1 VRTRAA
7 IALNLSLAT
16 ALLVPCTFA
25 RTAGAEEPAKSDK
38 ATSDEKDDVDRA
50 SGFGDCAALRERNEK
65 ELAMWSPTQ
74 PAVPYA
80 YPKREVVLDAPWV
93 ELGRGLGSAAG
104 VIATTLLPNV
114 GVLFRGALPEFVVSF
129 PWQFPFAPPFACSR
143 KRGSFDVNLHRP
155 SRFLLEPGFAIAKDG
170 TTFWLRPGWRF
181 LVHPAHWFVGLGG
194 GIGTTLEIVGREPFR
209 PSISPEAVVQL
220 GACCAP
226 GYFTLALRAD
236 VFLAGSTPFAASL
249 SFGVTYF

>member
-1 VRTRAA
+1 MRRPLALPPWLAVVAA
-7 IALNLSLAT
+7 SAVCAM
-16 ALLVPCTFA
+16 V
-25 RTAGAEEPAKSDK
+25 GAPRPAAAADEPAK
-38 ATSDEKDDVDRA
+38 DDTDRA
-50 SGFGDCAALRERNEK
+50 TGFGDCEAFRERNEK

-80 YPKREVVLDAPWV
+80 YPKRELVLDAPWV

-104 VIATTLLPNV
+104 VILTTILPNV

-143 KRGSFDVNLHRP
+143 KRGTFDVNLHRP
-155 SRFLLEPGFAIAKDG
+155 SRFLLEPGVAIAKDG
-170 TTFWLRPGWRF
+170 TTFWVRPGWRF
-181 LVHPAHWFVGLGG
+181 LVHPAGWFVGVGG
-194 GIGTTLEIVGREPFR
+194 GIGTTLELVGREPFR

-220 GACCAP
+220 GACCSP
-226 GYFTLALRAD
+226 GYFTIALRAD